1 MTFDEV
7 ALTAE
12 RHEMQIKSLQ
22 YQINDIKEVTKEIK
36 TMNETLIVLTEELKH
51 TNNTLKSHDDRLDI
65 LEATP
70 KNRWN
75 TLVNA
80 ILTAVV
86 SGLVGYAAAHLFGM

>member
-1 MTFDEV
+1 MIS
-7 ALTAE
+7 E

-22 YQINDIKEVTKEIK
+22 HQINDIKEVTKEIK

-51 TNNTLKSHDDRLDI
+51 TNNTLKSYDDRLDT
-65 LEATP
+65 LEVMP

-80 ILTAVV
+80 VLTAIV
-86 SGLVGYAAAHLFGM
+86 SGLVGYAVAHFVGM

>member
-7 ALTAE
+7 ALISE

-22 YQINDIKEVTKEIK
+22 HQINDIKEVTKEIK

-51 TNNTLKSHDDRLDI
+51 TNNTLKSYDDRLDT
-65 LEATP
+65 LEVMP

-80 ILTAVV
+80 ALTAVV
-86 SGLVGYAAAHLFGM
+86 SGLVGSAAAHFVGL

>member
-22 YQINDIKEVTKEIK
+22 HQINDIKEVTKEIK

-51 TNNTLKSHDDRLDI
+51 TNEHLKRHERKIEEIDS
-65 LEATP
+65 AP
-70 KNRWN
+70 KNRMQQIV
-75 TLVNA
+75 TA
-80 ILTAVV
+80 IIAALAGCIV
-86 SGLVGYAAAHLFGM
+86 SSFVSMIIA

>member
-12 RHEMQIKSLQ
+12 RHEMQIRSLQ
-22 YQINDIKEVTKEIK
+22 HQINDIKEVTKEIK

-51 TNNTLKSHDDRLDI
+51 TNDTLRAHDSRLDT
-65 LEATP
+65 LEMMP

-80 ILTAVV
+80 VLTALA
-86 SGLVGYAAAHLFGM
+86 SGLVGYVLAHLVGM